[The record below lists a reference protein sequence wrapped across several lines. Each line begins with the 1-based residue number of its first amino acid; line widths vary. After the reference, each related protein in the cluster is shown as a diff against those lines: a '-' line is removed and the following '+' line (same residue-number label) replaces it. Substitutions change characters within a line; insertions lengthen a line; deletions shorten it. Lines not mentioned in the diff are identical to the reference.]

1 MKHKYAKWVGVTVA
15 VLVVASAATRAGGV
29 FDGQN
34 GRDDDRSS
42 GGRKAKNVILFIGD
56 GMGVSTVTA
65 TRVYSVGVA
74 GQLVMDQFPYT
85 ALSRTY
91 SADSI
96 TPDSAPTMTAMMT
109 GKNTNAGVLG
119 LDDTTESNDF
129 NGDGDGRPLRTL
141 LEQAKRNDMKVGV
154 VSTARITHATP
165 AATYA
170 HINNRD
176 SENAIAL
183 QSLPTDATYNEA
195 LGDGIDVVFGGGRRH
210 FVPNIILD
218 EESARGSRT
227 DARDLRA
234 EYQAAGYTYVD
245 NTAEFNSL
253 SRQSLPVLGLFE
265 SSHMEWEWDRAS
277 DAGGEPS
284 LTAMTLKS
292 IDLLKRGQRRRGGW
306 NRDNGYFLMVE
317 SGRIDH
323 AHHDG
328 NALRALHDTQEF
340 DKAIAA
346 AIQAVDLRDTLII
359 VSADHSHVFNIAG
372 YPLRPRSELP
382 YPLAP
387 CSGSSYGAL
396 AGNGVLDLVYDV
408 NVAGRCAA
416 PSTDSSGVPYTALV
430 YGNGPGYRSGVRV
443 DPTTDTFVG
452 IPGSTDLP
460 GPNPTGFAHPNY
472 RPEAAVPLTSE
483 THSAEEVAIYAVGP
497 GSELV
502 RGTVKNTFIYRVMA
516 KALGF

>member
-1 MKHKYAKWVGVTVA
+1 MRMRSVNRFLLGAAATTLVAGAAVA
-15 VLVVASAATRAGGV
+15 VTAHG
-29 FDGQN
+29 
-34 GRDDDRSS
+34 DDDFKDFRGSQ
-42 GGRKAKNVILFIGD
+42 RAKNVILFIGD
-56 GMGVSTVTA
+56 GMGVSTITA

-109 GKNTNAGVLG
+109 GQNANAGVLG
-119 LDDTTESNDF
+119 LDDTTEFGDF
-129 NGDGDGRPLRTL
+129 NGDGDGKRLRTL
-141 LEQAKRNDMKVGV
+141 LEQAKRRDMKVGV

-176 SENAIAL
+176 NENAIAL
-183 QSLPTDATYNEA
+183 QSLPSDGTYNQA
-195 LGDGIDVVFGGGRRH
+195 LEDGIDVLFGGGRRH
-210 FVPNIILD
+210 FVPNTVFD
-218 EESARGSRT
+218 EESARGSRP
-227 DARDLRA
+227 DGRDLRS
-234 EYQAAGYTYVD
+234 EYQAAGYTYVH
-245 NTAEFNSL
+245 NTTGFNSL
-253 SRQSLPVLGLFE
+253 NRQSLPVLGLFE
-265 SSHMEWEWDRAS
+265 ASHMEWEFDRTS
-277 DAGGEPS
+277 DAAGEPS
-284 LTAMTLKS
+284 LTQMTLKA
-292 IDLLKRGQRRRGGW
+292 IDLLKGGQRKRGHW

-328 NALRALHDTQEF
+328 NALRALHDTQEL
-340 DKAIAA
+340 DEAIGA
-346 AIQAVDLRDTLII
+346 AIRAVDLRDTLII

-372 YPLRPRSELP
+372 YPIRPLSEMP
-382 YPLAP
+382 YPVEP
-387 CSGSSYGAL
+387 CPGSSYGAL

-408 NVAGRCAA
+408 NPATGCVST
-416 PSTDSSGVPYTALV
+416 STDNNGTPYTALV
-430 YGNGPGYRSGVRV
+430 YGNGPGYRGTPRV
-443 DPTTDTFVG
+443 DPTTDPFVG
-452 IPGSTDLP
+452 VAGSTDFP

-472 RPEAAVPLTSE
+472 RQEAAVPFVSE
-483 THSAEEVAIYAVGP
+483 THSAEEVAIYAIGA
-497 GSELV
+497 GSEMV

>member
-1 MKHKYAKWVGVTVA
+1 M
-15 VLVVASAATRAGGV
+15 AG
-29 FDGQN
+29 
-34 GRDDDRSS
+34 
-42 GGRKAKNVILFIGD
+42 
-56 GMGVSTVTA
+56 T
-65 TRVYSVGVA
+65 
-74 GQLVMDQFPYT
+74 
-85 ALSRTY
+85 
-91 SADSI
+91 
-96 TPDSAPTMTAMMT
+96 SAP
-109 GKNTNAGVLG
+109 
-119 LDDTTESNDF
+119 SI
-129 NGDGDGRPLRTL
+129 R
-141 LEQAKRNDMKVGV
+141 
-154 VSTARITHATP
+154 
-165 AATYA
+165 
-170 HINNRD
+170 
-176 SENAIAL
+176 
-183 QSLPTDATYNEA
+183 
-195 LGDGIDVVFGGGRRH
+195 
-210 FVPNIILD
+210 
-218 EESARGSRT
+218 
-227 DARDLRA
+227 
-234 EYQAAGYTYVD
+234 AAGYSYVD
-245 NTAEFNSL
+245 NTAEFNGL

-265 SSHMEWEWDRAS
+265 SSHMEWEWDRTS

-372 YPLRPRSELP
+372 YPLRPRSEMP
-382 YPLAP
+382 YPLATVQRVQLRCARRERHSRP
-387 CSGSSYGAL
+387 GLRREHA
-396 AGNGVLDLVYDV
+396 N
-408 NVAGRCAA
+408 RCAA
-416 PSTDSSGVPYTALV
+416 PSTDANGVPYTALV

-497 GSELV
+497 GAELV